1 MLETSAVHP
10 LVEVADDSALRA
22 RVMSPYKPQCQ
33 YLKSAT
39 LKAEGDIE
47 EGEYLTGNANFQIP
61 ESCYIDDTGHFN
73 AVEFNICYN
82 QLMYYTIA
90 KAVKEQ
96 SANMFCQWDMETYW
110 RRQLPDILIVD
121 FRSSFKRPLESNN
134 FYGEIE
140 FVSSRLIRAFQYI
153 NTLIRFTDDS
163 KGYCE
168 GAVKLA
174 IINN

>member
-1 MLETSAVHP
+1 MTISNTEAQLIQF
-10 LVEVADDSALRA
+10 DDDPELLK
-22 RVMSPYKPQCQ
+22 RVMSPYKNQCQ
-33 YLKSAT
+33 YLKETS
-39 LKAEGDIE
+39 LISEGEIAD
-47 EGEYLTGNANFQIP
+47 GEYLTGKATFSIP

-96 SANMFCQWDMETYW
+96 AAQMFTTWDMEAYW

-121 FRSSFKRPLESNN
+121 FKSSFKRPLNSKR
-134 FYGEIE
+134 FYGQIE
-140 FVSSRLIRAFQYI
+140 FVSSRSIKRFQYI
-153 NTLIRFTDDS
+153 NTLIRFTDDE
-163 KGYCE
+163 KGHCE

-174 IINN
+174 IINS

>member
-1 MLETSAVHP
+1 MLVTNEVGSAVKYP
-10 LVEVADDSALRA
+10 DDPALLK
-22 RVMSPYKPQCQ
+22 RVMSPYKDHCQ
-33 YLKSAT
+33 YMKTAT
-39 LKAEGDIE
+39 LKAEGNLD
-47 EGEYLTGNANFQIP
+47 EGESLTGNARFQIP

-96 SANMFCQWDMETYW
+96 AAEMFSHWDMDMYW
-110 RRQLPDILIVD
+110 LRQLPDILIAD
-121 FRSSFKRPLESNN
+121 FKSTFKRPLESKN

-140 FVSSRLIRAFQYI
+140 FVASRSIRTFQYI
-153 NTLIRFTDDS
+153 NTLIRFNDDG

-174 IINN
+174 IINS

>member
-1 MLETSAVHP
+1 MRAIKEPSQIIKYP
-10 LVEVADDSALRA
+10 DDPTLLKQ
-22 RVMSPYKPQCQ
+22 VMKPYKDNCQ
-33 YLKSAT
+33 YLKT
-39 LKAEGDIE
+39 TNLTTEGILSD
-47 EGEYLTGNANFQIP
+47 GEYLTGNAQFSIP

-96 SANMFCQWDMETYW
+96 AAEMFDDWDMETYW

-121 FRSSFKRPLESNN
+121 FKSSFKRPLNSNE
-134 FYGEIE
+134 FFGEIE
-140 FVSSRLIRAFQYI
+140 FISSRAIKSFQYI
-153 NTLIRFTDDS
+153 NTLIRFTDGEN
-163 KGYCE
+163 GYCE

-174 IINN
+174 IINS

>member
-1 MLETSAVHP
+1 MLVTQATSAIVKYP
-10 LVEVADDSALRA
+10 DDPSLLS
-22 RVMSPYKPQCQ
+22 RVLSPYKEHCQ

-39 LKAEGDIE
+39 LNAEGNLNN
-47 EGEYLTGNANFQIP
+47 GEYLTGNAIFQIP

-96 SANMFCQWDMETYW
+96 AAEMFRHWNMDMYW
-110 RRQLPDILIVD
+110 RRQLPDVLITD
-121 FRSSFKRPLESNN
+121 FRSCFKRPLESKH

-140 FVSSRLIRAFQYI
+140 FVASRSIRSFQYI
-153 NTLIRFTDDS
+153 NTLIRFTDDG

-174 IINN
+174 IINS

>member
-1 MLETSAVHP
+1 MFVTNESP
-10 LVEVADDSALRA
+10 SSIKFADDPVLLE
-22 RVMSPYKPQCQ
+22 RVMSPYKDHCK
-33 YLKSAT
+33 YMKAAT
-39 LKAEGDIE
+39 LKAEGNFA

-73 AVEFNICYN
+73 AVEFNLCYN

-96 SANMFCQWDMETYW
+96 AAEMFSHWDMGMYW
-110 RRQLPDILIVD
+110 KRQLPDILIAD
-121 FRSSFKRPLESNN
+121 FNSSFRRPLDSEN

-140 FVSSRLIRAFQYI
+140 FVASRSIRTLQYI
-153 NTLIRFTDDS
+153 NTLIRFTDD
-163 KGYCE
+163 GTGHCE

-174 IINN
+174 IINS